1 MNTIFRAT
9 GFLAA
14 VLMSGSLMAQDCE
27 LTIDSND
34 QMRFD
39 KDQLTVSSE
48 CSEVTLTLTHS
59 GQMAVNQMG
68 HNWVLAL
75 SEDVQAIAQDG
86 IAAGLDNEYL
96 KPGDDRVI
104 AATEQIGGGEST
116 SITFSIDG
124 LEAGKDYDF
133 FCSFPG
139 HVALMRGDFS
149 IE

>member
-1 MNTIFRAT
+1 MNNAIRLSSLLA
-9 GFLAA
+9 GFL
-14 VLMSGSLMAQDCE
+14 LSGTLLAQDCE

-39 KDQLTVSSE
+39 KDSLTVSSE

-59 GQMAVNQMG
+59 GKMAVEQMG
-68 HNWVLAL
+68 HNWVLSK
-75 SEDVQAIAQDG
+75 SEDVQGIAQDG
-86 IAAGLDNEYL
+86 VSAGLDNDYV
-96 KPGDDRVI
+96 KPDDERVI

-116 SITFSIDG
+116 SITFSLDG
-124 LEAGKDYDF
+124 LEAGSDYEF

-139 HVALMRGDFS
+139 HVAMMRGEFI

>member
-1 MNTIFRAT
+1 MNTMFRVT
-9 GFLAA
+9 GFFAA
-14 VLMSGSLMAQDCE
+14 VLMSGSLMAQNCE

-34 QMRFD
+34 QMRYD

-59 GQMAVNQMG
+59 GQMSVEQMG
-68 HNWVLAL
+68 HNWVLAE
-75 SEDVQAIAQDG
+75 SGDVQAIAQDG
-86 IAAGLDNEYL
+86 IGAGLENDYV

-116 SITFSIDG
+116 SITFSLEG
-124 LEAGKDYDF
+124 LEAGGDYEF

-139 HVALMRGDFS
+139 HVALMRGDFI

>member
-1 MNTIFRAT
+1 MNTMLRAT
-9 GFLAA
+9 GFMAA

-34 QMRFD
+34 QMRYD
-39 KDQLTVSSE
+39 KDSLTVSSD

-59 GQMAVNQMG
+59 GQMPVQQMG
-68 HNWVLAL
+68 HNWILAN
-75 SEDVQAIAQDG
+75 SGDVQAIAQDG
-86 IAAGLDNEYL
+86 ISAGLENDYV

-116 SITFSIDG
+116 TITFSLEG
-124 LEAGKDYDF
+124 LEAGGDYEF

-139 HVALMRGDFS
+139 HVALMRGDFI

>member
-1 MNTIFRAT
+1 MKMTIRMTA
-9 GFLAA
+9 LLSA
-14 VLMSGSLMAQDCE
+14 LLLSGSLFAQDCE

-39 KDQLTVSSE
+39 KDELTVSSE

-59 GQMAVNQMG
+59 GSMSVQQMG
-68 HNWVLAL
+68 HNWVLAKE
-75 SEDVQAIAQDG
+75 SDVQAIAQDG

-96 KPGDDRVI
+96 KPGDERVI

-116 SITFSIDG
+116 SITFSIEG
-124 LEAGKDYDF
+124 LDAGQSYDF

-139 HVALMRGDFS
+139 HVALMRGDFI

>member
-1 MNTIFRAT
+1 MSMMFRTT
-9 GFLAA
+9 GFLAV

-34 QMRFD
+34 QMKYD
-39 KDQLTVSSE
+39 KDSLTVSSD
-48 CSEVTLTLTHS
+48 CSEVKLTLTHS
-59 GQMAVNQMG
+59 GRMAVEQMG
-68 HNWVLAL
+68 HNWVLAE
-75 SEDVQAIAQDG
+75 SGDVQAIAQD
-86 IAAGLDNEYL
+86 AVSAGLDNEYL

-116 SITFSIDG
+116 SITFSLEG
-124 LEAGKDYDF
+124 LEAGGDYEF

-139 HVALMRGDFS
+139 HVAMMRGEFI

>member
-1 MNTIFRAT
+1 MSMMFRTT
-9 GFLAA
+9 GFLA
-14 VLMSGSLMAQDCE
+14 VLLMSGSLMAQDCE

-34 QMRFD
+34 QMKFD
-39 KDQLTVSSE
+39 KDSLTVSSD

-59 GQMAVNQMG
+59 GKMAVEQMG
-68 HNWVLAL
+68 HNWVLAE
-75 SEDVQAIAQDG
+75 SGDVQAIAQD
-86 IAAGLDNEYL
+86 AVPAGLENDYL

-116 SITFSIDG
+116 SITFSLDG
-124 LEAGKDYDF
+124 LEAGGDYEF

-139 HVALMRGDFS
+139 HVAMMRGEFI

>member
-1 MNTIFRAT
+1 MNTTLRVT

-14 VLMSGSLMAQDCE
+14 ALMSGSLMAQDCE

-39 KDQLTVSSE
+39 KDELTVSSD

-59 GQMAVNQMG
+59 GKMSVQQMG
-68 HNWVLAL
+68 HNWVLAK
-75 SEDVQAIAQDG
+75 SGDVQAIAQDG
-86 IAAGLDNEYL
+86 ISAGLDNEYL
-96 KPGDDRVI
+96 KPGDDRVV

-116 SITFSIDG
+116 SITFSLEG
-124 LEAGKDYDF
+124 LEAGGDYEF

-139 HVALMRGDFS
+139 HVALMRGDFI

>member
-1 MNTIFRAT
+1 MNTMLRVT

-14 VLMSGSLMAQDCE
+14 ALMSGSLMAQDCE

-39 KDQLTVSSE
+39 KDELTVSSD

-59 GQMAVNQMG
+59 GKMSVQQMG
-68 HNWVLAL
+68 HNWVLAK
-75 SEDVQAIAQDG
+75 SGDVQAIAQDG
-86 IAAGLDNEYL
+86 ISAGLDNEYL

-116 SITFSIDG
+116 SITFSLEG
-124 LEAGKDYDF
+124 LEAGGDYEF

-139 HVALMRGDFS
+139 HVAMMRGDFI